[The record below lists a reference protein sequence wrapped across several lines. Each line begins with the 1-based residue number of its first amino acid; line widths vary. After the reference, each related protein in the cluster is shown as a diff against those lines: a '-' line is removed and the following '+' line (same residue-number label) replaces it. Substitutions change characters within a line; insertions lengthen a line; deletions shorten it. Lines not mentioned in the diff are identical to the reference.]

1 MSQRLAEAVRWNDQ
15 GLVSAVVQHART
27 GVVLMQAWMNQD
39 ALEHTRETGLA
50 TFWSRSRQSL
60 WVKGETSGN
69 TLQVREL
76 YLDCDGDSLL
86 VLADPAG
93 PACHTGARDCFYRRV
108 NEQGMLVEDRMAAPT
123 ELARLEQT
131 VSSRRGQPAD
141 SSYVA
146 SLLSKGREKIL
157 QKVGEEAVETILA
170 ASAGDRERVISEAA
184 DLLFHLIV
192 AFEEQTIALD
202 DVQAELA
209 RRAGVS
215 GLVEK
220 AARKEN

>member
-1 MSQRLAEAVRWNDQ
+1 MSESLQSAVRWNDQ
-15 GLVSAVVQHART
+15 GLVSAIVQHARS
-27 GVVLMQAWMNQD
+27 GVVLMQAWMNLQ
-39 ALEHTRETGLA
+39 ALEQTRATGLA

-60 WVKGETSGN
+60 WVKGETSGH
-69 TLQVREL
+69 TLQVRDM

-108 NEQGMLVEDRMAAPT
+108 DEQGMLVSDRVAAPT

-131 VSSRRGQPAD
+131 VRARRAQPVA

-146 SLLSKGREKIL
+146 SLFGKGREKIL

-170 ASAGDRERVISEAA
+170 ASAGDGERVVSEAA

-192 AFEEQTIALD
+192 AFEEQTVSLD

-209 RRAGVS
+209 RRAGIS
-215 GLVEK
+215 GLAEK